1 MFRTLLGS
9 RRSSAVPVR
18 RAEQEHAHGDNIFA
32 PRGDVDPAGLR
43 LNPFATS
50 CLHVGPYADLVQH
63 PQRILSLPDAD
74 LLGVAGSN
82 DDTSQQTEALAQ
94 GLARTGD
101 VELTAAASGGG
112 SVLPQSGAFVTV
124 TWKGIPWLAAPF
136 EYWIGM
142 WLEGEDAVE
151 TAPIK
156 FHFIASLPAARALN
170 ATAARRKGTG
180 KHDAAHDANAYG
192 FPQREGTVRFY
203 VLNYRKP
210 VIFRL
215 MHGRAP
221 PREELASSAPVTF
234 SNQEGEPANGRIA
247 IAPGEGNASAVTVH
261 WETGRNVSDS
271 QRVQYG
277 LVPSELVHEAY
288 ANRRVTYD
296 RPDMCGGVAAAEGFR
311 SPPLHLSAILT
322 GLPIAEGVRG
332 RRIFYRY
339 GSAEDG
345 WSAVASFL
353 APNEPR
359 TAEVVEGQEVT
370 RMFAF
375 GDLGQHSPDGAFQ
388 HCDAPA
394 SRRTIDA
401 MRRLVQRSEAA
412 ADALPAAH
420 AVLHLGDISYARGYA
435 AEWLAFADQI
445 QPLARSVPYMTCIG
459 NHESNWPGT
468 ASVVGFRDS
477 GGECGVAYGAN
488 FPTPSRAPVAPHPSD
503 GERREGSSGLADRRQ
518 GGPAQQYQQQRE
530 KQYHQQ
536 REGSSGLAD
545 LEPWYSFDEG
555 LVHVVMLSSEH
566 APQRAWLAQ
575 DLAAVRRD
583 RTPWVIVALHRPMY
597 VTGLPYH
604 ADGYDYKVAQDLR
617 EAYEPLLL
625 QHRVDL
631 VLAGHHH
638 SYQRTCSIAN
648 SSCVPPAAPGVPYG
662 GPVHLVVG
670 MGGYQNTP
678 IFLPKKEFVVT
689 DCLHHGFVRL
699 DASRRVLRVE
709 YLVPNTGGARPLSMR
724 DEDCDC
730 DVLDSFSLPVQPG
743 LA

>member
-1 MFRTLLGS
+1 MFRTPLGS

-18 RAEQEHAHGDNIFA
+18 RAEQEHVHGDVLSA

-74 LLGVAGSN
+74 LVGVAGSN
-82 DDTSQQTEALAQ
+82 DDTSQQTQAHAQ

-156 FHFIASLPAARALN
+156 FHFIASPPADRALN

-180 KHDAAHDANAYG
+180 KHDAAHDANAPG
-192 FPQREGTVRFY
+192 FPHREGTVSFY

-261 WETGRNVSDS
+261 WETGRNVSGS

-277 LVPSELVHEAY
+277 LAPGELVHEAY

-296 RPDMCGGVAAAEGFR
+296 RTDMCGGVAAAEGFR
-311 SPPLHLSAILT
+311 SPPLHLSVVLT
-322 GLPIAEGVRG
+322 GLPVAPGVRG
-332 RRIFYRY
+332 RRVYYRY
-339 GSAEDG
+339 GSDEDG
-345 WSAVASFL
+345 WSAVASFR

-359 TAEVVEGQEVT
+359 TAAAAEGQEVT

-401 MRRLVQRSEAA
+401 MRRLMQRSEAA

-445 QPLARSVPYMTCIG
+445 QPLARAVPYMTCIG

-468 ASVVGFRDS
+468 GSVVGFRDS

-488 FPTPSRAPVAPHPSD
+488 FPTPSRAPVAPHPPG
-503 GERREGSSGLADRRQ
+503 GERREGSSGLV
-518 GGPAQQYQQQRE
+518 
-530 KQYHQQ
+530 
-536 REGSSGLAD
+536 D

-604 ADGYDYKVAQDLR
+604 ADGYDHKVAQDLR

-625 QHRVDL
+625 EHRVDL

-648 SSCVPPAAPGVPYG
+648 SSCVPPPAAGVPYG

-678 IFLPKKEFVVT
+678 VFFPKKEFVVT

-699 DASRRVLRVE
+699 DASRRVLSVE
-709 YLVPNTGGARPLSMR
+709 YLAPNTGDASPSSMR

-730 DVLDSFSLPVQPG
+730 DVLDSFSLPVQQG